1 MENVVE
7 LTKLVSRLEKNHAIA
22 FLDKI
27 SSDTSCQKYA
37 QAREKILLA
46 EAAKELNKQ
55 LPSFYVDAKGFAE
68 SLFSE
73 NPPPRQEAI
82 DILCQEV
89 KAAGRESKER
99 TLKKAL
105 SYIAENICDNQLAI
119 GNVAEYAGISPSLL
133 TKLFAENMGT
143 TPVDYL
149 GKLRVEKSLEFLKAD
164 LTVEQAAKKSGY
176 TSTETYIRVFKK
188 VMGITPGAWKRNNLF
203 L

>member
-7 LTKLVSRLEKNHAIA
+7 LTEFITKLEKNHAIA

-27 SSDTSCQKYA
+27 SSDASCQKYA

-46 EAAKELNKQ
+46 EVAKELNKQ

-73 NPPPRQEAI
+73 NPPSTQEAI
-82 DILCQEV
+82 DILCQAI
-89 KAAGRESKER
+89 KAAGRENKER

-105 SYIAENICDNQLAI
+105 GYIAENICDNQLAI

-149 GKLRVEKSLEFLKAD
+149 GKLRVQKSLEFLKTD
-164 LTVEQAAKKSGY
+164 LSVEQAAEKSGY
-176 TSTETYIRVFKK
+176 TSTETYIRVFKR

>member
-1 MENVVE
+1 MENIAK
-7 LTKLVSRLEKNHAIA
+7 LTEFITKLEKNHAIA
-22 FLDKI
+22 FLEKI
-27 SSDTSCQKYA
+27 SSDTACQEYA

-46 EAAKELNKQ
+46 EAAKELNRQ
-55 LPSFYVDAKGFAE
+55 LPSFYIDAKSFAE

-73 NPPPRQEAI
+73 NSPFTQEAV
-82 DILCQEV
+82 DILCQAV
-89 KAAGRESKER
+89 KAAGRENKER

-105 SYIAENICDNQLAI
+105 SYILENICDNQLTI
-119 GNVAEYAGISPSLL
+119 GNVAEYAGISPSAL

-149 GKLRVEKSLEFLKAD
+149 GKLRIQKSLDFLRDD
-164 LTVEQAAKKSGY
+164 LTVEQAAEKSGY
-176 TSTETYIRVFKK
+176 TSTETYIRVFKR

>member
-7 LTKLVSRLEKNHAIA
+7 LIELVSRLEKNHAIA
-22 FLDKI
+22 FLEKI

-37 QAREKILLA
+37 QAREKILLT
-46 EAAKELNKQ
+46 EAVKELNKQ
-55 LPSFYVDAKGFAE
+55 LPSFYVDAESFAE

-73 NPPPRQEAI
+73 NPPSSQVII
-82 DILCQEV
+82 DILCQAV
-89 KAAGRESKER
+89 KAAGRENKER

-119 GNVAEYAGISPSLL
+119 GNVAEYAGVSPSLL
-133 TKLFAENMGT
+133 TKLFAESMGT
-143 TPVDYL
+143 TPVEYL
-149 GKLRVEKSLEFLKAD
+149 GKLRIQKSLDFLKAD
-164 LTVEQAAKKSGY
+164 LSVEQAAEKSGY
-176 TSTETYIRVFKK
+176 TSTETYIRAFKR